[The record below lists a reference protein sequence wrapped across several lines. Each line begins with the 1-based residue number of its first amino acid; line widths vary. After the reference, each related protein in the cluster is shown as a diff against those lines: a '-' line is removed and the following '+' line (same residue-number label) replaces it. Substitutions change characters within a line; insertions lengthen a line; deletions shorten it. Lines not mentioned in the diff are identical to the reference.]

1 MGEGGESIGGG
12 MKVEEE
18 REKESSSL
26 VLPRRFLRVLLVES
40 DDSTRQIIAALL
52 RKCSYRV
59 DAVPDGLKAWE
70 TLKEGPNNIDLI
82 LTEVELPSISGYALL
97 TLITEHDACK
107 NIPVIMMSSQD
118 SVSVVLKCMLKGAAD
133 FLIKPLRKNE
143 LRNLWQHVWRRQIKK
158 WQQTKGY
165 VPVNAVSEQEK
176 VKVTSENSTASN
188 HSSDSLDSTPKK
200 DCGKKGSDAQSSC
213 TPCLEA
219 KSANM
224 QNMQGLSHLKWGS
237 SYKRFNTEE
246 HEDRMLLDEKSLIPK
261 TGIGRK
267 SIGMELESASCNEPY
282 SSTVSMDDLVCG
294 RAMTGDA
301 DFDPESNEGHASK
314 NIEVHFLATNMSEP
328 SIGALDLIGKFEQHP
343 ENTYGNLSANDNT
356 SRFSFAPDLELS
368 LRRFHQSYPKT
379 EATDEGHTLNHSNA
393 SAFSWYNDGKASRP
407 LLPASP
413 SDCSELKEAASSF
426 YKELN
431 HFAQNKVGIQPHG
444 AVSDSQENNM
454 SSLFSGQS
462 GHSETAFVGHQL
474 GHVPV
479 PGVKFDSFFSGYGQ
493 IFPPIMYTQSDF
505 PPLWN
510 AKDQC
515 EQSPFLMSSSAHSSS
530 EIHNSDQCNIPYEK
544 TTNHSTGNTVRE
556 EDNNFESVLRD
567 GSATPGLSCIS
578 TLCDCSDGNK
588 LESGASENKCDGCDG
603 DAIQPASFVRTR
615 VSEIVIDTGLGRKDS
630 HCPSQREAALLKFRL
645 KRKDRCYDKKVRYQ
659 SRKRLAEQRP
669 RVKGQF
675 VRQVQNEQSTP

>member
-1 MGEGGESIGGG
+1 
-12 MKVEEE
+12 MKVEDD

-26 VLPRRFLRVLLVES
+26 LLPRRFLRVLLVES

-188 HSSDSLDSTPKK
+188 HSIDSLDSTPKK
-200 DCGKKGSDAQSSC
+200 DCSKKGSDAQSSC

-219 KSANM
+219 KSSNM
-224 QNMQGLSHLKWGS
+224 QNMQGLSHLKRGS

-246 HEDRMLLDEKSLIPK
+246 HEDHMLLDEKSLIPK
-261 TGIGRK
+261 TEIGRK

-282 SSTVSMDDLVCG
+282 NSTVSMDDLVCG
-294 RAMTGDA
+294 RVVTGDA
-301 DFDPESNEGHASK
+301 DFEPSNEGHASK

-343 ENTYGNLSANDNT
+343 ENTYGNLSANDNM
-356 SRFSFAPDLELS
+356 SRFSFAPNLELS

-393 SAFSWYNDGKASRP
+393 SAFSRYNDSKASRP

-413 SDCSELKEAASSF
+413 SDCTELKEAASIF
-426 YKELN
+426 YNELN

-454 SSLFSGQS
+454 STLFSGQS
-462 GHSETAFVGHQL
+462 GHSETAFLGHQL

-479 PGVKFDSFFSGYGQ
+479 PGVKFDSCFSGYGQ
-493 IFPPIMYTQSDF
+493 IFPPIMYTESDF

-515 EQSPFLMSSSAHSSS
+515 EQSPFLMSSSVHSSS
-530 EIHNSDQCNIPYEK
+530 EIHNSDQCNVPYEK
-544 TTNHSTGNTVRE
+544 TTNHSSGNTVRE
-556 EDNNFESVLRD
+556 EDKNFESVLRD

-578 TLCDCSDGNK
+578 TLYDCSDSNK

-603 DAIQPASFVRTR
+603 DAIQPASFVRTK
-615 VSEIVIDTGLGRKDS
+615 VSEIATDTGLGRKDS

-675 VRQVQNEQSTP
+675 VRQVQNEHSTP